1 MSKEIARITDKN
13 DREITVKRHDGDD
26 FTKLVTLGFAGND
39 SYSIQVN
46 GRTVASA
53 TSKNEAIQ
61 KAADLAK
68 K

>member
-1 MSKEIARITDKN
+1 MSNEIVSTSDNRG
-13 DREITVKRHDGDD
+13 RENTIKQHDGDD

-39 SYSIQVN
+39 SYSVQVN
-46 GRTVASA
+46 SRTVASA